1 MNKKELDFILQ
12 GGEGLTIEFKEGLNN
27 IDKEIDAF
35 ANTAGGRIFLGI
47 SDNNKI
53 KGIKIDNKIKSQIQD
68 IANNCDPSIKISIEE
83 FESLLIITVEEGEDK
98 PYKCKEGFF
107 IRIGPNSQKMD
118 RNQILEIAAGE
129 GKIRFDEAINKDVNF
144 NKDFDAEKLES
155 FLKKAEITKN
165 MENEEMLIN
174 LGAAKKTKKKI
185 SLNNTGVLFFAKE
198 PCNIIRQAYVT
209 CIRFQ
214 GTENVD
220 IIDRVEL
227 REDIISNIENAIKF
241 VKRSTKLSYEIKGL
255 KRKEIPE
262 YPVEA
267 VREAITN
274 AVMHRDYL
282 EKGANVFV
290 SIFDDRLEIYNPG
303 GLPKGLDKKDF
314 GKKGVRRN
322 PLIADLLQRIGYVE
336 KAGTGILRMKKAM
349 KDMGLKE
356 PQIDITGFF
365 TITFYPYRKVGE
377 KYPEKYPEK
386 INKTQEE
393 ILSIIKSNPL
403 ISRQEIA
410 SKLGLSLEAIKKSIA
425 TLKAKNILKR
435 KGADK
440 GGHWEVLK

>member
-214 GTENVD
+214 GTENVN
-220 IIDRVEL
+220 IIDRIDL
-227 REDIISNIENAIKF
+227 KEDIISNIENAIKF

-440 GGHWEVLK
+440 GGHWEVLR